1 MLTVMKAEPSHYDK
15 MIAVWESSVRATHTF
30 LSEDIILSLKKDIVE
45 HYFPM
50 LNTYIAI
57 DNNNVIHGILGT
69 AENKLEM
76 LFVDANS
83 RGHGCGKLL
92 TTFAI
97 NTLHI
102 DELDVNEQNP
112 QAIGFY
118 LYIGFEQIGRSEL
131 DGQGNPFPLLHL
143 KLNKNKYKYSIKKN

>member
-1 MLTVMKAEPSHYDK
+1 MLTIIKAEPSHYDE
-15 MIAVWESSVRATHTF
+15 MITVWESSVRATHAF
-30 LSEDIILSLKKDIVE
+30 LSENIIFSLKKNIVE
-45 HYFPM
+45 KYFPM

-57 DNNNVIHGILGT
+57 DNNNVIHGILGV

-83 RGHGCGKLL
+83 RGNGCGKLL

-118 LYIGFEQIGRSEL
+118 LYIGFEQVGRSEV

-143 KLNKNKYKYSIKKN
+143 RLNKSKYKY

>member
-1 MLTVMKAEPSHYDK
+1 MLTIIKAEPSHYDE
-15 MIAVWESSVRATHTF
+15 MIVVWESSVRATHAF

-45 HYFPM
+45 QYFPM

-69 AENKLEM
+69 AENKLGM

-83 RGHGCGKLL
+83 RGYGCGKLL

-118 LYIGFEQIGRSEL
+118 LHIGFEQIGRSEL

-143 KLNKNKYKYSIKKN
+143 RLNKSKYKY

>member
-1 MLTVMKAEPSHYDK
+1 MSDEKISDN
-15 MIAVWESSVRATHTF
+15 
-30 LSEDIILSLKKDIVE
+30 LKG
-45 HYFPM
+45 

-69 AENKLEM
+69 AENRLEI
-76 LFVDANS
+76 LFVNADS

-92 TTFAI
+92 ANFAI

-118 LYIGFEQIGRSEL
+118 YHIGFEQIERSEL

-143 KLNKNKYKYSIKKN
+143 RLNKNKYKY

>member
-1 MLTVMKAEPSHYDK
+1 MLTVIKTEPSHYDE

-45 HYFPM
+45 QYFPM

-143 KLNKNKYKYSIKKN
+143 RLNKNKYKY